1 MESKKTAEGM
11 VERLTRPSELRA
23 MLEGMGF
30 KPSRVLGQNF
40 MIDRN
45 ILNILLEASG
55 VEAGDEVVEVGPGP
69 GVLTAALLARGARVT
84 AVEKDRRLAGWLRE
98 SLGGAEGFRL
108 VEGDATEVEWEG
120 IFARE
125 GMKVAA
131 NLPYAVAARL
141 LVEWAWLERGPAR
154 MAVTVQKEVGERMA
168 AEAGDEAYGVLSVL
182 LQRRYAVAAVKT
194 VSPRCFWP
202 PPEVQSA
209 IMRLDRLAEPR
220 GGAADDG
227 VFRALV
233 KAGFGQRRKTL
244 ARALREMAGGAA
256 EAEGW
261 LAAAGI
267 GPKARAEE
275 VPVEGWAGLARAA
288 AAGHRSEK

>member
-1 MESKKTAEGM
+1 M
-11 VERLTRPSELRA
+11 
-23 MLEGMGF
+23 
-30 KPSRVLGQNF
+30 
-40 MIDRN
+40 
-45 ILNILLEASG
+45 
-55 VEAGDEVVEVGPGP
+55 
-69 GVLTAALLARGARVT
+69 
-84 AVEKDRRLAGWLRE
+84 
-98 SLGGAEGFRL
+98 
-108 VEGDATEVEWEG
+108 VEGDATEVDWSG

-141 LVEWAWLERGPAR
+141 VVEWARLERGPAR

-168 AEAGDEAYGVLSVL
+168 AGPGEEAYGVLSVL

-209 IMRLDRLAEPR
+209 IVRLDKLAEPR

-227 VFRALV
+227 MFRALV

-256 EAEGW
+256 QAEAW

-275 VPVEGWAGLARAA
+275 LGVEAWAGLARAA
-288 AAGHRSEK
+288 LRESSEK